1 MTESRR
7 GHEEFKARVE
17 ASFPVVEHVR
27 SVLTRSGLEVM
38 KPEEHPIRPYGCFN
52 QDGYSDNGDLFVK
65 KNGLWRRV
73 EVKHILKKNFTSRE
87 TWPYGS
93 VMIVDTV
100 SGVERLKDE
109 PLCYID
115 VSLDMST
122 WAIIPWETKIK
133 WWDRKGQNRKKA
145 NPEMFRMC
153 PRLYATFV
161 SSSEKITL
169 DMLEFTRPEERPS
182 LFGPRSPA

>member
-17 ASFPVVEHVR
+17 GSFKAVEHVR
-27 SVLTRSGLEVM
+27 SVLVRSSLEVM

-73 EVKHILKKNFTSRE
+73 EVKHILKKNFTCWR
-87 TWPYGS
+87 TWPYGG

-115 VSLDMST
+115 VSLDMSHL
-122 WAIIPWETKIK
+122 AIIPWETKSE
-133 WWDRKGQNRKKA
+133 WWDRKGQNGKKV
-145 NPEMFRMC
+145 NPEMFRLC
-153 PRLYATFV
+153 PRFYATFV
-161 SSSEKITL
+161 SSSSKITL
-169 DMLEFTRPEERPS
+169 DMLEFTRPGARPCLSS
-182 LFGPRSPA
+182 LRAQA